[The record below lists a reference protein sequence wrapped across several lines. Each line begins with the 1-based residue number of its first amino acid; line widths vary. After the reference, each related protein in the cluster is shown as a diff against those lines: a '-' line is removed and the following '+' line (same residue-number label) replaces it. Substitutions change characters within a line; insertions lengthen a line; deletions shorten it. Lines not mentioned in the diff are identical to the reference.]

1 LPKCENQ
8 IKLSPRKGLWRYGQ
22 VLSHAPSIAFAI
34 VTAAPM
40 PHPSIPFALILVSIS
55 AVAAEKPPLG
65 EAIRDDGLREAGWLQ
80 SIRLEPHRVRI
91 TAKLDTGA
99 KSSAIHAAELERFER
114 NGVERIR
121 FSLYKD
127 HTEQDGTKLTY
138 DLPIEDRVR
147 IKHRDGSALEERVTV
162 RLSFCIDGE
171 VMEAEFGLDDRT
183 HFNYPVL
190 LGRDFLR
197 KRFVVDPA
205 KTFVF
210 RYDCPSGQN
219 SD

>member
-1 LPKCENQ
+1 MPL
-8 IKLSPRKGLWRYGQ
+8 
-22 VLSHAPSIAFAI
+22 PSILAALILFS
-34 VTAAPM
+34 VTAA
-40 PHPSIPFALILVSIS
+40 AT
-55 AVAAEKPPLG
+55 EKPALG
-65 EAIRDDGLREAGWLQ
+65 EAVRDDGLREAGWLQ

-114 NGVERIR
+114 NGVERVR

-127 HTEQDGTKLTY
+127 HTEQDGPKLTY

-171 VMEAEFGLDDRT
+171 LMEAEFGLDDRT

-197 KRFVVDPA
+197 KRFVIDPA
-205 KTFVF
+205 RTFVF

-219 SD
+219 AD

>member
-1 LPKCENQ
+1 ML
-8 IKLSPRKGLWRYGQ
+8 
-22 VLSHAPSIAFAI
+22 IAAS
-34 VTAAPM
+34 AA
-40 PHPSIPFALILVSIS
+40 AG
-55 AVAAEKPPLG
+55 EKPPLG
-65 EAIRDDGLREAGWLQ
+65 EAVRDDGRREAGWLQ

-99 KSSAIHAAELERFER
+99 KSSAIHATELEYFER
-114 NGVERIR
+114 NGIERVR

-127 HTEQDGTKLTY
+127 HTEQAGPKLTY
-138 DLPIEDRVR
+138 DLPIKDRVH
-147 IKHRDGSALEERVTV
+147 IKHQDGSALQERVTV

-171 VMEAEFGLDDRT
+171 LMEAEFSLDDRT

-210 RYDCPSGQN
+210 RYDCPSGR
-219 SD
+219 DAD